1 MAIYIIRNTEIG
13 NGIRETK
20 GTREMFTRIPANL
33 IILTFQGM
41 FKKTPRNV
49 PEIQG
54 NVSKDSWECSKR
66 F

>member
-13 NGIRETK
+13 NGIREMK
-20 GTREMFTRIPANL
+20 GTREMFSRIPGNL
-33 IILTFQGM
+33 IILASQGM

-54 NVSKDSWECSKR
+54 NVS
-66 F
+66 

>member
-20 GTREMFTRIPANL
+20 V
-33 IILTFQGM
+33 TFQGM